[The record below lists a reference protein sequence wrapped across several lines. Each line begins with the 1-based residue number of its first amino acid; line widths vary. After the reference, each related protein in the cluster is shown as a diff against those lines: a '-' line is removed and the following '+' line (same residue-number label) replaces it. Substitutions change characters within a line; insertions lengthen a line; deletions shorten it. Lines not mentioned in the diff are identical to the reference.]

1 MRALAVAVL
10 VLLAGCASPYQ
21 QALDSP
27 QPVRPEPPM
36 TAADLRAL
44 APYENS
50 RLFPN

>member
-1 MRALAVAVL
+1 MRALVLAAL

-21 QALDSP
+21 HALDNKELE
-27 QPVRPEPPM
+27 RPEAPL
-36 TAADLRAL
+36 TAADMRAL

>member
-1 MRALAVAVL
+1 MKALALAAL

-21 QALDSP
+21 QALDSKQPLRP
-27 QPVRPEPPM
+27 QPPL